1 MNIFLVVLGLAGLI
15 VTCIFGFRE
24 PTTLLFIIPVFI
36 LIGFTFMKIADKAK
50 FNPRLSKGEQKGTV
64 RFCAAAFL
72 LISLIINTSF
82 LIWINSQSPIF
93 GEEYSARIRNEDA
106 IKKAEIY
113 DRSLRMEAFNKIAS
127 AETSVKKK
135 LKDSSSAK
143 FSGAKIGK
151 QGAVCGYVNAKN
163 SFGAYAGDSRYISI
177 FDKSQIDDGS
187 DDFAKSWDS
196 ICI

>member
-1 MNIFLVVLGLAGLI
+1 MNVFFVVLGLAGLI

-50 FNPRLSKGEQKGTV
+50 FNPRLSKGEQKGTL

-72 LISLIINTSF
+72 LVSLIINASF
-82 LIWINSQSPIF
+82 LMWINSQSPIF
-93 GEEYSARIRNEDA
+93 GEEYTARIQNEEA
-106 IKKAEIY
+106 IKKAKSY
-113 DRSLRMEAFNKIAS
+113 DRSLEMEAYKKIAS
-127 AETSVKKK
+127 AETSVKKQ

-177 FDKSQIDDGS
+177 SGKSQIDDGS
-187 DDFAKSWDS
+187 DIFEKSWNS

>member
-1 MNIFLVVLGLAGLI
+1 MNVFLVVLGFAGLI
-15 VTCIFGFRE
+15 VTCVFGFRE

-36 LIGFTFMKIADKAK
+36 LIGCTFMKIADKAR
-50 FNPRLSKGEQKGTV
+50 FNPRLSKGEQKGTL

-72 LISLIINTSF
+72 LISLIINASF
-82 LIWINSQSPIF
+82 LMWIDSTFPIF
-93 GEEYSARIRNEDA
+93 GEEYTSRMQNEKA
-106 IKKAEIY
+106 IKEAKSYE
-113 DRSLRMEAFNKIAS
+113 RSLEMEAYKKIAS
-127 AETSVKKK
+127 AKYSVEKQ

-177 FDKSQIDDGS
+177 AEKSQIDDGS
-187 DDFAKSWDS
+187 NAFENLWNSL
-196 ICI
+196 CI